1 MQEKNAAVSQDLVG
15 KAQSP
20 NQAPLDLFFGAV
32 SFGLTELNFFVE
44 TLLVEFVSTKA
55 DLLAEVTFSLVW

>member
-1 MQEKNAAVSQDLVG
+1 MCG
-15 KAQSP
+15 QSP
-20 NQAPLDLFFGAV
+20 NQAPLDLFFGAA

-55 DLLAEVTFSLVW
+55 DLLAEVTLSLVW